1 MDYGYW
7 ALAMSIADYVGSGYT
22 DKDANRILD
31 SGRMK

>member
-7 ALAMSIADYVGSGYT
+7 ALAMSIADYIAIGYT
-22 DKDANRILD
+22 YGGDSRILD